1 MSHNGARIHFGG
13 FMRRII
19 LLAIAML
26 LAQPAFARD
35 TSSSDDVFFRN
46 YVGMTK
52 LLRTRGVDPITVNW
66 GSIQAVCIGL
76 KIENNLVPY
85 NRCLYEKAID
95 YADFDNDRDACEARG
110 RAEFP
115 DRLLSRQPSVFIA
128 GDRGNK
134 AIYEQPLT
142 LEDLRFKRLDA
153 YDECMSRKGWRDT
166 RFAARGRRALDADY

>member
-1 MSHNGARIHFGG
+1 MH
-13 FMRRII
+13 RII
-19 LLAIAML
+19 LLALVL
-26 LAQPAFARD
+26 LFARP
-35 TSSSDDVFFRN
+35 TLAHEASSGDDVFFQN

-66 GSIQAVCIGL
+66 GSIQAVCVGL

-95 YADFDNDRDACEARG
+95 YADFDNDRDTCNARG

-142 LEDLRFKRLDA
+142 QADLRFKRLDA

-166 RFAARGRRALDADY
+166 GFAARGRRSYDPDY